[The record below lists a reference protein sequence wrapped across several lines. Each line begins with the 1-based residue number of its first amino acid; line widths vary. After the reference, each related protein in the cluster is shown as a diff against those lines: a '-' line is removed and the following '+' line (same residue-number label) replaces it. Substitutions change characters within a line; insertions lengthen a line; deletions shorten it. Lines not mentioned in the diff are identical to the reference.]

1 MPTPTIRVLCADDH
15 RLMRE
20 GIARIVGVQ
29 PDMTVVAQASD
40 GEQAVAEF
48 LQHRPD
54 VTLMDLEMPKM
65 NGVRAIQAIRNHQP
79 QARIVVLT
87 MYHGDEDIHRA
98 IAAGAMGYLLKDTLP
113 DDLIRVIREVHS
125 GRRAIPPEIAAV
137 LEQRA
142 SQPTLTFRESQ
153 VLELLATGKRNKEI
167 AAALGISGDTA
178 SAHSKS
184 IFQKFN
190 VHDRT
195 AALAE
200 ALRRG
205 VIHIR

>member
-1 MPTPTIRVLCADDH
+1 MGETIRVLCVDDH

-20 GIARIVGVQ
+20 GIARIVEVQ

-40 GEQAVAEF
+40 GEAAVQQF
-48 LQHRPD
+48 LKCRPD
-54 VTLMDLEMPKM
+54 VTLMDLEMPTM
-65 NGVRAIQAIRNHQP
+65 NGVQAIQAIRQHQP
-79 QARIVVLT
+79 DARIIVLT
-87 MYHGDEDIHRA
+87 MYHGDEDIYRA
-98 IAAGAMGYLLKDTLP
+98 VAAGAMGYLLKDTLP
-113 DDLIRVIREVHS
+113 DDLIRVIREVHA
-125 GRRAIPPEIAAV
+125 GHRVIPPEIAAV

-142 SQPTLTFRESQ
+142 SQPTLTLRESQ
-153 VLELLATGKRNKEI
+153 VLKLLAMGKRNKEI

-178 SAHSKS
+178 SAHIKS
-184 IFQKFN
+184 IFLKFN

-205 VIHIR
+205 VVHIP